1 MNCVL
6 SYSSRIFS
14 LFVWLLKVTAM
25 SEVWKTCTETMEELL
40 TNSALLTNIA
50 TIQTETLVHCQSEQ
64 ILKSIKQISLHLSPT
79 HQYQ

>member
-1 MNCVL
+1 MNHGL
-6 SYSSRIFS
+6 SYPSGILL

-25 SEVWKTCTETMEELL
+25 SEVWRTCTETMEELL
-40 TNSALLTNIA
+40 TSLALLTNIA

-64 ILKSIKQISLHLSPT
+64 ILKSIKQINLHLSLT